1 MGIVSPEQ
9 ADKAQWPRPL
19 PGSNPPNAHRRLRAI
34 PQQLNMTLVKV
45 SEGTD
50 KPHENKLFFL
60 PHPPN
65 TPPSTIKYNKF
76 QKGPPEIKERKRERE
91 GEKASEREPRTQAP
105 EPPQPGQ
112 LQS

>member
-1 MGIVSPEQ
+1 MAQ
-9 ADKAQWPRPL
+9 APTWLQ
-19 PGSNPPNAHRRLRAI
+19 PPNAHRRLGAI

-76 QKGPPEIKERKRERE
+76 QKGPPEIKERKRKRE
-91 GEKASEREPRTQAP
+91 SKRARKRQSPHSL
-105 EPPQPGQ
+105 GQ